1 MSSTGFIRRSAG
13 MRATSSIRKSSTS
26 ESRSKGVWEVRDGE
40 QTYIFSTC
48 MMVGGIAIL
57 LFGSGCSAIK
67 AYWEWSSYW
76 MSVSED
82 RIYPKRPKFTVHPGY
97 VNGFP
102 EIILP
107 AVYYSNQSYTNQ
119 SGDLQICYDF
129 IRLWPSGHCYGR
141 YIRERIPTLEDVE
154 SFKQACLGFYEIN
167 ENEFSMDLYFL
178 DYYQRV
184 WGQIDHEK
192 IVISNAEQRYNGPIY
207 KMQDNIVYFRLPLA
221 RMQRQPDWSPTGML
235 HQAFSGARTANTTD
249 DPKTSD

>member
-1 MSSTGFIRRSAG
+1 VNKHIFFDLH
-13 MRATSSIRKSSTS
+13 
-26 ESRSKGVWEVRDGE
+26 DGG
-40 QTYIFSTC
+40 C
-48 MMVGGIAIL
+48 IAIL

-82 RIYPKRPKFTVHPGY
+82 RIYPKRPKLLSIQDMLMDFQRLSYQLFITVIRVIPTSLAIFRFVTISFDFGVWTLLWTLY
-97 VNGFP
+97 KR
-102 EIILP
+102 
-107 AVYYSNQSYTNQ
+107 AYS
-119 SGDLQICYDF
+119 
-129 IRLWPSGHCYGR
+129 
-141 YIRERIPTLEDVE
+141 TLEDVE

-167 ENEFSMDLYFL
+167 ENEFSMDLYFP